1 MPKWAAALLVSWA
14 VLSVVTAAAAAPHR
28 IAVLQPDAE
37 LHRALVLALAPW
49 GVETL
54 RDDTPPP
61 SSPPEALELATRLAE
76 HMQVEAVV
84 WVSRTEAG
92 SLVWVFDAHAGE
104 VTTRML
110 DDLPPFDSAAAAAVA
125 LSVKTVLRASVV
137 APPAERFGAPAVAP
151 RGENVFALEAG
162 AGAGLIASGELDVKL
177 ELAAVLWFAAAR
189 RLGLSLEIAYGPE
202 LAVEDNGF
210 QGSYR
215 DIATGGRG
223 RFRVLSSA
231 LSFGFALGA
240 AAHWTTLRGRLP
252 ADTTERSVSRVN
264 ASIDTELSVALSLG
278 RGVYFG
284 AALGIAYFPTYR
296 RYLVL
301 GEPIFSPWPLAPN
314 LGAYFGVEVF

>member
-1 MPKWAAALLVSWA
+1 VPKWAAALLVCSA

-37 LHRALVLALAPW
+37 LHRALVLALSPW

-61 SSPPEALELATRLAE
+61 SSPPEALELAARLARQTE
-76 HMQVEAVV
+76 VEAVV
-84 WVSRTEAG
+84 WVSRTDAG

-110 DDLPPFDSAAAAAVA
+110 DEVPPFDSAAAAAVA

-137 APPAERFGAPAVAP
+137 APPAERFGAPPVS
-151 RGENVFALEAG
+151 RRRERVFALEAG
-162 AGAGLIASGELDVKL
+162 AGGGPIGSEQFDIKF
-177 ELAAVLWFAAAR
+177 ELAAVLWLAAAR
-189 RLGLSLEIAYGPE
+189 RLGLSLEVAYGPE
-202 LAVEDNGF
+202 LELEGNGF
-210 QGSYR
+210 RGSYR
-215 DIATGGRG
+215 DIATGGRA
-223 RFRVLSSA
+223 RFRILSSA
-231 LSFGFALGA
+231 LSFGFSLGA
-240 AAHWTTLRGRLP
+240 AAHWTTLHGSLP
-252 ADTTERSVSRVN
+252 EDTVERSVSRVN
-264 ASIDTELSVALSLG
+264 ASIDGELSVALSVG

-284 AALGIAYFPTYR
+284 AAIGVAYFPTYR